1 MADRRCSLVFSF
13 LVSWKNF
20 ALAEKVEPAAENSAS
35 ENEKELEVDMGVEEK
50 MNVLSGKVKGTTT
63 SAIKEDISVKPD
75 GSLSPVVPIFKA
87 DDEKRLITLE
97 KLNRIEQKQGE
108 NGKEQLVTFKVTVKH
123 AKEVS
128 SDEKETTSATEETE
142 GGSDLNENQKTHKAE
157 LENETVDN
165 SEEVSERSHS
175 RRQRKSTGSLDSL
188 DSKAKNH
195 TKGRKKKN
203 VDVQRKE
210 VAKSTKDGNQGETP
224 VVLQE
229 KRKRTAFNRAKK
241 LVLEQYFEK
250 SIYASKATVEEISVE
265 LELDKKKIDNWFR
278 NRRSKLKKDDE
289 ERSKRNV
296 ELKTRKGGKKA
307 SIEKGK
313 QNTERSTDEALNN
326 ETAKE
331 KEISNAG
338 SKLPE
343 NSSAQTTSE
352 GNVKTEKENWTENSV
367 KENEVEEKDIDE
379 KDKEQKGEEKNDAS
393 KKNDFEFGIEQ
404 NSDLKSEE
412 LGRNA
417 TSEQNVREI
426 KEETKD
432 KKINAENTQGK
443 IITSSKEIDLPDKA
457 PCVAYGR
464 NKINECNAN
473 ISNMMSSIQPN
484 LSKSEANALTENS
497 SSHANISNLTKEENP
512 RLEGELVEEE
522 KLKGEQSEGRV
533 KDSMKGQMPALQPIG
548 ALNHAAAVVQDGDD
562 NIKIAGKQNIMES
575 VMEKVNF
582 EVENGSKGHARMQLP
597 SLPFES
603 MPCEN
608 FTENA
613 ENRTE
618 LPVKEM
624 TPLHFVET
632 ANLGLSEH
640 SESDNE
646 FSANSGDELVK
657 HIDDEKLEKTLD
669 KPWPSIAQSTDFS
682 LGIMNDYENENI
694 DSNVREDLA
703 LALNSD
709 PEFMKDFSELMN
721 IAKSY

>member
-20 ALAEKVEPAAENSAS
+20 ALAEKVEPAAENSVS

-50 MNVLSGKVKGTTT
+50 MNVLSGIVKGTAT

-142 GGSDLNENQKTHKAE
+142 GGSDLNENQKTHRAE
-157 LENETVDN
+157 LENKTVDK

-175 RRQRKSTGSLDSL
+175 RRQRKSTGSLDCL

-195 TKGRKKKN
+195 TKGRKKKS

-313 QNTERSTDEALNN
+313 QNTERSTDEALSN

-343 NSSAQTTSE
+343 NSSAETTSE
-352 GNVKTEKENWTENSV
+352 GNVKTEKENWTENSA
-367 KENEVEEKDIDE
+367 KENEIEEKDKEEKDIDE
-379 KDKEQKGEEKNDAS
+379 KDKEQKDKEKNDAS
-393 KKNDFEFGIEQ
+393 KKSDFEFGNEQ
-404 NSDLKSEE
+404 NSDLRSEE
-412 LGRNA
+412 LGRSA

-432 KKINAENTQGK
+432 EKINAGNNQ
-443 IITSSKEIDLPDKA
+443 IITSSKEIDLPDRA
-457 PCVAYGR
+457 PCVADGR
-464 NKINECNAN
+464 NEINECDA
-473 ISNMMSSIQPN
+473 NMMSSIQPN
-484 LSKSEANALTENS
+484 LCKSEANALTENS
-497 SSHANISNLTKEENP
+497 SSHANISNLTKEENL

-522 KLKGEQSEGRV
+522 TLKGEQSEGRV

-548 ALNHAAAVVQDGDD
+548 ALNHAAAVIQDGDD
-562 NIKIAGKQNIMES
+562 NIELAGKQNIMES
-575 VMEKVNF
+575 VMKKVNF
-582 EVENGSKGHARMQLP
+582 EVAYGSKSHVRMQLP
-597 SLPFES
+597 GLPFKS
-603 MPCEN
+603 TPCEN
-608 FTENA
+608 ITENA

-624 TPLHFVET
+624 TPLQFVET
-632 ANLGLSEH
+632 ANLGLSER
-640 SESDNE
+640 SESDND

-657 HIDDEKLEKTLD
+657 HIDDKQLEKTLD